1 MQPVERL
8 SREEFQSLP
17 HGARVV
23 LAARCARRV
32 LPLLV
37 QNWPDAPEEEL
48 ERALALVE
56 QSARQ
61 ARVDPRLAEV
71 SAAVNSLV
79 ERSAQSS
86 NQSEPASFI
95 RGRAA
100 RAVAAAALTAC
111 TPPEQSGP
119 QAFAAYEYAKAA
131 AGCAYLVLFDPGI
144 RRDFDCLRDAAL
156 REHWTDD
163 SAVPAGV
170 LP

>member
-1 MQPVERL
+1 MQPAERI
-8 SREEFQSLP
+8 SREEIQSLP

-32 LPLLV
+32 LPLLI

-48 ERALALVE
+48 EQALSLIE
-56 QSARQ
+56 QSAHQ
-61 ARVDPRLAEV
+61 ARVDPRLVEV

-86 NQSEPASFI
+86 NQSESATFI

-111 TPPEQSGP
+111 TPPEQSAA

-131 AGCAYLVLFDPGI
+131 AGCAYMVLFDPGM
-144 RRDFDCLRDAAL
+144 RRDLECLRDAAV
-156 REHWTDD
+156 REHWTDS
-163 SAVPAGV
+163 SAVPAEV

>member
-1 MQPVERL
+1 MQPSERI
-8 SREEFQSLP
+8 SREEVQGLP

-23 LAARCARRV
+23 FAARCARRV
-32 LPLLV
+32 LPLLI

-61 ARVDPRLAEV
+61 ARVDPHLAEV

-86 NQSEPASFI
+86 NQSESASFI

-100 RAVAAAALTAC
+100 RAVAAAALCAC

-119 QAFAAYEYAKAA
+119 QAFAAYDYAKAA
-131 AGCAYLVLFDPGI
+131 AGCAYMVLFDPGI
-144 RRDFDCLRDAAL
+144 RRDLDCLRDAAL

>member
-1 MQPVERL
+1 
-8 SREEFQSLP
+8 
-17 HGARVV
+17 VV
-23 LAARCARRV
+23 FAARCARRV
-32 LPLLV
+32 LPLLI

-48 ERALALVE
+48 ERALSLVE

-61 ARVDPRLAEV
+61 ARVDPHLAEV
-71 SAAVNSLV
+71 SATVNSLV

-111 TPPEQSGP
+111 TPPEKSGP
-119 QAFAAYEYAKAA
+119 QAFAAYEYAKAS
-131 AGCAYLVLFDPGI
+131 AGCAYMVLFDPSM
-144 RRDFDCLRDAAL
+144 RRDFDCLRDAAI
-156 REHWTDD
+156 REHWTDA
-163 SAVPAGV
+163 SAVPEEV